1 MIKSLPFLFSLL
13 LLAACASKTPAPVE
27 DRSASLKRSAAA
39 AGPGYHTVQPRET
52 LYSIALEYGQD
63 YRDIATWNNIADPN
77 RIMVGQVLRVQ
88 PPGGTEAAAAAPV
101 VAPVAA
107 GAPVEQRALDGAPV
121 LAAGD
126 VKREPRVS
134 KQAYS
139 DAALAQAQGA
149 SPPARAAEA
158 RQEAAPVAAAAAV
171 SPAADA
177 PGERRVD
184 GVVWSWPA
192 TGKIV
197 GNFAQTKGVDIA
209 GKAGDPVLAAAEGKV
224 VYAGSGLRGYGQLVI
239 VKHDATYL
247 SAYAHNQKILVKEG
261 QSVKRGQKIAEMG
274 KTDSDSVKLHF
285 EVRRQGK
292 PVEPMDYLPGR

>member
-1 MIKSLPFLFSLL
+1 MIKSLSVLLSLL
-13 LLAACASKTPAPVE
+13 LLAACASKSPAPVE
-27 DRSASLKRSAAA
+27 DRSASLKRTAAA

-63 YRDIATWNNIADPN
+63 YRDIAAWNNIADPN

-88 PPGGTEAAAAAPV
+88 PPSASETSAAPV

-107 GAPVEQRALDGAPV
+107 GAPVEQRPLDAGPAAP
-121 LAAGD
+121 AGE
-126 VKREPRVS
+126 VKREPRVN
-134 KQAYS
+134 KQPYS
-139 DAALAQAQGA
+139 DAAWAQAQGSA
-149 SPPARAAEA
+149 QPAKSSEPRP
-158 RQEAAPVAAAAAV
+158 EAAPAVAVASVAGDAA
-171 SPAADA
+171 
-177 PGERRVD
+177 GERRVD
-184 GVVWSWPA
+184 GVLWSWPA
-192 TGKIV
+192 QGRIV
-197 GNFAQTKGVDIA
+197 GNFAQTKGIDIA

-274 KTDSDSVKLHF
+274 KTDSDTVKLHF

-292 PVEPMDYLPGR
+292 PVEPLDYLPGR